1 MQHGRLD
8 TERKGKILVVFGP
21 CVPFT
26 GHCRVPKLT
35 LRKPILSI
43 RLRIAQK
50 CRKRMTKRFR
60 ISNKLQMHPC
70 QWLALKL
77 LLVHINQE
85 SERREKNGNQ
95 SKRHK
100 EKSLQNTNHSW
111 NAAGVKLL
119 IVSLGR

>member
-1 MQHGRLD
+1 MRHGRLD

-50 CRKRMTKRFR
+50 CRKRMTKRFW
-60 ISNKLQMHPC
+60 ISNKLQM
-70 QWLALKL
+70 LALKL

-100 EKSLQNTNHSW
+100 KKSLQNTNHSW